1 MPFSSHPTTA
11 LIWAQDANALMFF
24 SEYEKLKERTAYRG
38 RYEDDGEQYGGID
51 EQAILNYLDDET
63 SIVYTS
69 MQGNQMH
76 QLCVSTGSYIA
87 QSNTIDINKFK
98 LNQKL
103 IELAMTGTHAPNMV
117 ADTQFPVDAAHR
129 LYTDLFSGLTECL
142 YGRKSFV
149 YQVMTLEISRSQ
161 P

>member
-1 MPFSSHPTTA
+1 
-11 LIWAQDANALMFF
+11 MFF

-76 QLCVSTGSYIA
+76 QLCVSTGSLYR
-87 QSNTIDINKFK
+87 S
-98 LNQKL
+98 
-103 IELAMTGTHAPNMV
+103 IEY
-117 ADTQFPVDAAHR
+117 DR
-129 LYTDLFSGLTECL
+129 
-142 YGRKSFV
+142 
-149 YQVMTLEISRSQ
+149 YQ
-161 P
+161 